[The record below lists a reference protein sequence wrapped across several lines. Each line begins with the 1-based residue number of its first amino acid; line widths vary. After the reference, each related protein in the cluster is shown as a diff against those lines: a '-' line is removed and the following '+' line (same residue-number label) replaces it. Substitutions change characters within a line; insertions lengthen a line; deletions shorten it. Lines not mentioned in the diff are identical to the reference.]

1 MLCFM
6 FLGQA
11 GPDFAKAHHAL
22 KGILDSL
29 NQQLPE
35 DEQQFIGSKDFNYL
49 RTWWGHWIENGSV
62 DDAHRSGRSRKCN
75 EKEALEAAQIC
86 KEGKLVEEKVKG
98 NTVQHRVHFTS
109 LGEAIR
115 ESPRLKEIMNNNG
128 LKFSDQLL
136 HAMHDADP
144 SLVRRKLFFKH
155 SFTTQELQERVDYAK
170 HCLGI
175 QEGWPAFLNHT
186 IYIDESSFTVDKYTE
201 SDVFVWCDKHDLNFS
216 DVVPR
221 KLKKGHKHVTVKFIV
236 AVTAH
241 PAFAHRG
248 GVVYMEFTTGTTKI
262 QRHINTRLDGNA
274 VERDMEYEVSLLH
287 WGNCVIAVTVSVTLA
302 VGN

>member
-1 MLCFM
+1 M

-175 QEGWPAFLNHT
+175 QEGWPAGCICNTQSWQTYELQLRIACVLRNSMHFETLNSCHAVHT
-186 IYIDESSFTVDKYTE
+186 
-201 SDVFVWCDKHDLNFS
+201 CQPGMH
-216 DVVPR
+216 
-221 KLKKGHKHVTVKFIV
+221 
-236 AVTAH
+236 
-241 PAFAHRG
+241 
-248 GVVYMEFTTGTTKI
+248 I
-262 QRHINTRLDGNA
+262 QA
-274 VERDMEYEVSLLH
+274 
-287 WGNCVIAVTVSVTLA
+287 CCPF
-302 VGN
+302 